1 MKSHCL
7 RCRMYWW
14 PNWIWELWMH
24 WWSHRRWEFWIHRS
38 SSTTLLRWP
47 IWLTARLV
55 SAHFVMTRS
64 DRQYWHSTSARGY
77 ITTLSASRMW
87 NWGGVMGW
95 WRLVEGWGRGCG
107 SWRGVIVGRGG
118 SRGRLVVCRWW
129 SGGSLIHRG
138 GCRGSLNYKIIFR
151 NKFWVEK
158 TAYSYNETWIRK
170 HTKHFITFFRVQTSK
185 LLTSMQTKLIFLIF
199 YSKFQLNLSN
209 WNHFKKF

>member
-1 MKSHCL
+1 MMSFSTYSEGRLHRVDSHPQLSKSLELNMWKESCFMDL
-7 RCRMYWW
+7 QVLERPWSLDSWLKPWTQR
-14 PNWIWELWMH
+14 IWELWMD
-24 WWSHRRWEFWIHRS
+24 WCSHRRSEFWIHRS
-38 SSTTLLRWP
+38 FSTTLLRWP

-77 ITTLSASRMW
+77 ITSLPSSRMW
-87 NWGGVMGW
+87 NWGGVVGW

-118 SRGRLVVCRWW
+118 SRGMLVVCRWW

-138 GCRGSLNYKIIFR
+138 RCRRSLNYKIIFR

-158 TAYSYNETWIRK
+158 TAYW
-170 HTKHFITFFRVQTSK
+170 
-185 LLTSMQTKLIFLIF
+185 
-199 YSKFQLNLSN
+199 
-209 WNHFKKF
+209 